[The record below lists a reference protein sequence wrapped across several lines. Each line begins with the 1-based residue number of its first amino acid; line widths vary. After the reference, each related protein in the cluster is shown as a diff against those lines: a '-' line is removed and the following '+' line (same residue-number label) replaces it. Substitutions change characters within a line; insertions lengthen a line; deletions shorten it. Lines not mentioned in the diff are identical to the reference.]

1 MIKAIIFD
9 CYGVLVRQDLL
20 RRKVVN
26 EELFG
31 WIKSKRGKY
40 VFAILSNIERSHLDT
55 YLSDEQQGYF
65 SAVLAS
71 SEIGRNKPDPEAY
84 KITAARLN
92 MPTKQC
98 VFVDDITANVMG
110 AEATGMKGLVYKN
123 FAQFEAD
130 VQKLLD

>member
-1 MIKAIIFD
+1 MIRAIIFD

-31 WIKSKRGKY
+31 WIKRNRRKY
-40 VFAILSNIERSHLDT
+40 VFAILSNIERSHLDK
-55 YLSDEQQGYF
+55 YLNGEQQSYF

-71 SEIGRNKPDPEAY
+71 SEIGRSKPDPEAY

-92 MPTKQC
+92 MPTKHC
-98 VFVDDITANVMG
+98 LFVDDIQANVMG
-110 AEATGMKGLVYKN
+110 AEATGMKGIVYKN